1 MNEVTK
7 QKISDLL
14 KTLAIILISFVAA
27 MLIGAI
33 FVVILGKSPLETYKQ
48 LILSP
53 FTNMGNFGTIIRNM
67 IPLSLVAIGV
77 AFAGKC
83 GLSNLGGDGQFLMG
97 ALAMILVSTT
107 IGKHLGWMSIIVGML
122 LGTVFG
128 AVCGGFAGWLKAKF
142 KVSEIITVL
151 MLNYIVEYF
160 IAYLDHGPML
170 KVGSSTPQT
179 ESIAEYERIPRI
191 FDGTMFSYSILI
203 VLVCILIYWIVMQKT
218 TFGYKIRV
226 LGGSVKAAQYGGV
239 DPEKYYTKVMAISG
253 AFAGFAGVVEVCSFA
268 YCVQDGICN
277 SYGFN
282 GVLIALLGF
291 YHPVGILLA
300 AFFFSVLNVGGNVMQ
315 ITCAV
320 PTTFVSM
327 LKGLMVLFI
336 LLGLSAKLKKKFRPS
351 KKQACEDLKESVK
364 STVETTVKMKE
375 REAV

>member
-107 IGKHLGWMSIIVGML
+107 IGKHLGWMSIIMGML

-170 KVGSSTPQT
+170 KAGSSTPQT

-191 FDGTMFSYSILI
+191 FEGTMFSYSILI
-203 VLVCILIYWIVMQKT
+203 VLVCILLYWIVMQKT

-291 YHPVGILLA
+291 YHPVESCWQR
-300 AFFFSVLNVGGNVMQ
+300 FSSLY
-315 ITCAV
+315 
-320 PTTFVSM
+320 
-327 LKGLMVLFI
+327 
-336 LLGLSAKLKKKFRPS
+336 
-351 KKQACEDLKESVK
+351 
-364 STVETTVKMKE
+364 
-375 REAV
+375 